1 MAKAKKD
8 DIVEEDVKKEELEAA
23 SEDEIDTSDA
33 PQESDIDQEIDLE
46 TAARET
52 ETEDRLPPEVAAI
65 NTDNETAQE
74 ANKAV
79 KKQLKKRSSKPAK
92 PKQRSKKYQT
102 VIADIDKNK
111 KYSFADAIELV
122 KKTSYSKFD
131 GSISLDIRLGKLKS
145 DESIRGTVKLPH
157 GIDKKLRIAVSS
169 EELIEKIKKGEIDF
183 DVILSTP
190 QEMPKLAQVAKILGP
205 KGLMPNPKDGTVVED
220 PEKAK
225 KEMAEMARYRAD
237 AFRNVHV
244 MVGKVSWESKKIEA
258 NVQAVLKALARF
270 KKETIVLSPTMGPGV
285 KVEI

>member
-8 DIVEEDVKKEELEAA
+8 DIVDEDIKEEELEAA
-23 SEDEIDTSDA
+23 SEDGIDIPDA
-33 PQESDIDQEIDLE
+33 PQESDTDQEIDIE
-46 TAARET
+46 TAEKET
-52 ETEDRLPPEVAAI
+52 ETGDRLAPEVAAI
-65 NTDNETAQE
+65 NTDNETAKG

-79 KKQLKKRSSKPAK
+79 KKQTKKRAAK
-92 PKQRSKKYQT
+92 SAKAKKRSKKYQT
-102 VIADIDKNK
+102 AISDIDKNK
-111 KYSFADAIELV
+111 KYPLADAIELV

-145 DESIRGTVKLPH
+145 GESIRGTVKLPH
-157 GIDKKLRIAVSS
+157 GIDKKLKIVVSS
-169 EELIEKIKKGEIDF
+169 EELIEKIKKGEVDF

-237 AFRNVHV
+237 AFRNIHV
-244 MVGKVSWESKKIEA
+244 MVGKVSWDSKKIEA

-270 KKETIVLSPTMGPGV
+270 KKDTIALSPTMGPGV
-285 KVEI
+285 KVEY